1 LLNALKAGMDNNLQ
15 VNCDLIDSQ
24 ELFNFRS
31 ESEIRIRFG
40 RYGNLLIDEAQRI
53 PDIGLKLKS
62 IIDTLPDLQVI
73 ATGSSSLDLSNY
85 TKEPLTGRK
94 FEFMLSPFSTNE
106 LYLQDGFTAVGNLE
120 SRLLYGNYPEV
131 YLSVHNQEEI
141 LKEIAGSY
149 LFKDILS
156 YQEIKRSDL
165 LKKLLQALALQ
176 LGNQVSYSELAG
188 IVGIDRK
195 TIERYIYLLEQSFIL
210 FRVGSFSRN
219 IRNELKRSQK
229 IYFWDVGIR
238 NAVINSFSPLGQR
251 NDTGALWENYYLAER
266 RKYLLNNRISF
277 EHYFW
282 RTTQKQEIDLVEL
295 QGAEITAS
303 EIKWS
308 PEKKPRFPL
317 TFTQEYSEAQLLTIN
332 RDNYLKQVIDHYP
345 E

>member
-1 LLNALKAGMDNNLQ
+1 
-15 VNCDLIDSQ
+15 
-24 ELFNFRS
+24 
-31 ESEIRIRFG
+31 
-40 RYGNLLIDEAQRI
+40 
-53 PDIGLKLKS
+53 
-62 IIDTLPDLQVI
+62 
-73 ATGSSSLDLSNY
+73 
-85 TKEPLTGRK
+85 
-94 FEFMLSPFSTNE
+94 

-120 SRLLYGNYPEV
+120 SRLLYGNHPEV
-131 YLSVHNQEEI
+131 YLSVYNQEEI

-188 IVGIDRK
+188 IVGMDRK

-251 NDTGALWENYYLAER
+251 NDTGALWENYYLSER